1 MREILY
7 AGFGGQGV
15 LTSGLVM
22 SQVAV
27 HSGQNATWMPS
38 YGSAMRGGTAN
49 CTVKYGRDTIY
60 NPGQE
65 EPDLLLA
72 MNGPSFN
79 AFSGMVKNGGII
91 LVNSDIMTGDLDV
104 REDIALHRV
113 ACTTLAQKIG
123 QPRGANIIMAAAV
136 IKLLNDFS
144 MEDGIKGMN
153 DMFEKKGKGKFAD
166 GNTKAFECGYNAV

>member
-27 HSGQNATWMPS
+27 YKGQNATWMPS

-49 CTVKYGRDTIY
+49 CTVKYGKETIY

-72 MNGPSFN
+72 MNGPSFL
-79 AFSGMVKNGGII
+79 AFAGVVKPGGII
-91 LVNSDIMTGDLDV
+91 LINSDIMSGDLEV
-104 REDIALHRV
+104 REDITLHRV
-113 ACTTLAQKIG
+113 ACTTLANEIK

-136 IKLLNDFS
+136 IKLMNDFS
-144 MEDGIKGMN
+144 MEDGIQGMN
-153 DMFEKKGKGKFAD
+153 DMFAKKGKQKFAA
-166 GNTKAFECGYNAV
+166 GNTIAFECGYNAV

>member
-1 MREILY
+1 MREILF

-27 HSGQNATWMPS
+27 FKGQNATWIPS

-49 CTVKYGRDTIY
+49 CTVKYGEGMIY
-60 NPGQE
+60 NPAQE

-72 MNGPSFN
+72 MNGPSLQ
-79 AFSGMVKNGGII
+79 AFAPIVKPGGII
-91 LVNSDIMTGDLDV
+91 LVNSDIVSEDQQVRDDV
-104 REDIALHRV
+104 NVYRV
-113 ACTTLAQKIG
+113 ACSTLAQEIG

-144 MEDGIKGMN
+144 MEDGIQGMN
-153 DMFEKKGKGKFAD
+153 DMFRKKGKEKFES
-166 GNTKAFECGYNAV
+166 GNVQSFECGYNAV